1 MINYNGF
8 PTWQAKIDLM
18 YFSCILYFFSFQVT
32 QTASSSP
39 DPLFYE
45 HSLIQSLEC
54 YSLFP
59 CSWYLAGPCLLF
71 FGWLLYTCFLTMSLV
86 LFMFCL
92 FGRKYCKPYP
102 ELHFNITNATPV
114 QYHYLLS
121 WSINCT
127 LRMCFMIYM
136 SNMCTFM
143 MFKHLMKLLLF
154 LVQDDCN
161 NLCFRCW

>member
-1 MINYNGF
+1 MCVLPGR
-8 PTWQAKIDLM
+8 PRLTW
-18 YFSCILYFFSFQVT
+18 CISVASFI
-32 QTASSSP
+32 SSP
-39 DPLFYE
+39 FKSPKLPPHLQTPLFYE

>member
-1 MINYNGF
+1 MC

-39 DPLFYE
+39 DPPFLWALVNPK
-45 HSLIQSLEC
+45 S
-54 YSLFP
+54 
-59 CSWYLAGPCLLF
+59 GMLF
-71 FGWLLYTCFLTMSLV
+71 FISLQLISGWPMPSLLWLV
-86 LFMFCL
+86 IVYLLSNYVFSAFMFVCL
-92 FGRKYCKPYP
+92 EENIVKPYP

-127 LRMCFMIYM
+127 LRMCVMIYM

-143 MFKHLMKLLLF
+143 MFKHLMKWLLF

>member
-1 MINYNGF
+1 MCVLPGR
-8 PTWQAKIDLM
+8 PRLTW
-18 YFSCILYFFSFQVT
+18 CISVASFI
-32 QTASSSP
+32 SSP
-39 DPLFYE
+39 SKSPKLPPHLQTPLFYE

-86 LFMFCL
+86 LLYFVCL
-92 FGRKYCKPYP
+92 
-102 ELHFNITNATPV
+102 EENIASHT
-114 QYHYLLS
+114 LS
-121 WSINCT
+121 CTLISLMQPLFSIITCFPGPLT
-127 LRMCFMIYM
+127 VHLRMCFMIYM